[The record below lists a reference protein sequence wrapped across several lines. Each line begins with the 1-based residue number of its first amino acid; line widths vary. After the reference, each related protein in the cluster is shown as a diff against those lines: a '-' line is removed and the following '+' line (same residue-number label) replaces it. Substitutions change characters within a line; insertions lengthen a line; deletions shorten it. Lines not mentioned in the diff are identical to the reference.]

1 MTSIFLCL
9 LSIKRKFLWYI
20 CDSVPAKKDL
30 EHTIWQPFEGNCKFW
45 GQPPR
50 PPKKMRGINSD
61 CVVLA
66 DREVIGV
73 GCVDQETTPSVRWR
87 SWRRR
92 ASRRRA
98 VRRCRGQSS
107 GTPLLSDN
115 TSVLP
120 PRTTD
125 SRPLSTLPVSHNR
138 PPPPALS
145 GIAYQP

>member
-73 GCVDQETTPSVRWR
+73 GALT
-87 SWRRR
+87 RRR
-92 ASRRRA
+92 RHLSAGGAGGAGRA
-98 VRRCRGQSS
+98 G
-107 GTPLLSDN
+107 G
-115 TSVLP
+115 VL
-120 PRTTD
+120 
-125 SRPLSTLPVSHNR
+125 
-138 PPPPALS
+138 
-145 GIAYQP
+145 